1 MNAAIMIGFVA
12 LAAVMQ
18 PAMGQDGTRETAI
31 VLPEHGKTSSYE
43 GKIRGYGGADYVFKA
58 PAGRKLR
65 IDLKTKSTSTYFNL
79 ARDGK
84 DEALFVGSVS
94 GNIFEAALPEDGAY
108 RIKVYQM
115 RNAARKGATARYAL
129 HIR

>member
-1 MNAAIMIGFVA
+1 MNAAIMVGFVA
-12 LAAVMQ
+12 LAAAMQ
-18 PAMGQDGTRETAI
+18 PAIGQDRAKETAI
-31 VLPEHGKTSSYE
+31 VLPEHGKTGSYE
-43 GKIRGYGGADYVFKA
+43 GTIRGDDSADYVFKA

-65 IDLKTKSTSTYFNL
+65 VELKTRSTSTYFNL

-84 DEALFVGSVS
+84 DEALFVGSVG

-115 RNAARKGATARYAL
+115 RDAARKGATARYVL
-129 HIR
+129 HVR